1 MSPFA
6 IFTITL
12 IAIYLVYYSVLITR
26 DLYGKK
32 GGSSGEEE
40 EFDIFS
46 LQEEEEAVGVRESE
60 NGFSLVPLKEQRK
73 VSDNQELAS
82 KKSAIPEQKEVD
94 LRGDEG
100 SSTDT
105 NMSRNAASADN
116 QPTALRKDSAMQ
128 GGHLSGS
135 NSNQLQKPDLPIDNG
150 DSTQRKIDKVQ
161 EEMDVID
168 PIGNLTMSKEFF
180 RELLLDANKEGS
192 LFIKKTQV
200 AAT

>member
-1 MSPFA
+1 MSPFV

-12 IAIYLVYYSVLITR
+12 IVIYLVYYSVLITR

-32 GGSSGEEE
+32 GDSGSEEE
-40 EFDIFS
+40 EFETFS
-46 LQEEEEAVGVRESE
+46 LQEEEEAMEVRESE

-73 VSDNQELAS
+73 VSDIQEFAS
-82 KKSAIPEQKEVD
+82 KKSIISEHTGVD
-94 LRGDEG
+94 LRGDKG
-100 SSTDT
+100 MTTDT
-105 NMSRNAASADN
+105 NMPRNTTPSDN
-116 QPTALRKDSAMQ
+116 QQTVSQRDSAMQ
-128 GGHLSGS
+128 DGFANSS
-135 NSNQLQKPDLPIDNG
+135 NSSQLQKSDLPIDNV

-200 AAT
+200 SVT